1 MEETYWLGKDKLIR
15 KGLENDAEESVMPR
29 TQVEEQG
36 RLDNQ
41 RQPGYTATR

>member
-1 MEETYWLGKDKLIR
+1 MEEAYWLGKDRLIC
-15 KGLENDAEESVMPR
+15 KGLEIDAEESAMPR
-29 TQVEEQG
+29 TQAEEQG